1 MSRSCTEKSL
11 FCQCCDFSEHKK
23 TVTNEVKKKKNKT
36 ILLIPMRNAW
46 ILTCRLMPKNC
57 QTWRL
62 WYLYLD
68 GTMLKYGGPVPMF
81 QAQELGQIRSTRT
94 LSHERTMNLMR
105 FGSVVIKSADLSR
118 ALETITMPLGMWL
131 KDLLVNKRASLEDF
145 RNWRC
150 LLVTLYCSC
159 CTANCKEKNNTYN
172 IPEEKK
178 KI

>member
-1 MSRSCTEKSL
+1 
-11 FCQCCDFSEHKK
+11 
-23 TVTNEVKKKKNKT
+23 
-36 ILLIPMRNAW
+36 MRNAW

-68 GTMLKYGGPVPMF
+68 GTMFKYGGPVPMF

-178 KI
+178 KSEREGHWNIFHDSFLIHVQMVSVDISNMLSILLCASFSVFF

>member
-1 MSRSCTEKSL
+1 MLNR
-11 FCQCCDFSEHKK
+11 
-23 TVTNEVKKKKNKT
+23 
-36 ILLIPMRNAW
+36 W
-46 ILTCRLMPKNC
+46 ILTCRLTPKNC

-68 GTMLKYGGPVPMF
+68 GTMFKYGGPVPMF
-81 QAQELGQIRSTRT
+81 QAQELRQIKSTRT

-145 RNWRC
+145 RDWRC

-178 KI
+178 KNLNGRDIGTFSMTHFLFMSKWYQWTFLTCFQFYYVLLSQ